1 MIDLYTGIQS
11 HTCTRSC
18 ARKRTRRG
26 AKTRERGA
34 ISPTFPGA
42 LNLWKQVYFR
52 CISASQDVSAAF
64 EVHIPVSVPHL
75 RLAFCTLNHA
85 FLPIEVAKSFIF
97 GPCCH
102 SGRLRL

>member
-11 HTCTRSC
+11 PTYPRSC
-18 ARKRTRRG
+18 VRKGRAGER
-26 AKTRERGA
+26 KQERGA

-75 RLAFCTLNHA
+75 C
-85 FLPIEVAKSFIF
+85 LPF
-97 GPCCH
+97 
-102 SGRLRL
+102 RT